1 MHDLRVAS
9 VQFQHAPGD
18 KAENLARMRPFVE
31 QAAARS
37 VRLVVFPEMCVT
49 GYWHIHRLARPE
61 ILGLAEPLPESRVL
75 RTLLSWARDFDLS
88 IGAGL
93 IETDADGRLFNSYV
107 VAMPDGGWA
116 CHRKLHCFIHPC
128 FSSGDRY
135 TVFELPDGTK
145 AGILICWD
153 NNLVENVRITALMG
167 AEILIAPHQ
176 TGGCNSRSPHAMGR
190 IDPELWERRQ
200 EDPLAIEAELRGPKG
215 REWLLR
221 WLPARAHDNGL
232 FLIFSNGI
240 GRDDDEVRTGN
251 AMILDPYGRILTE
264 TNRAADDMVVADLE
278 AGLLDRCTGRRWIR
292 GRRPELYQPLVESRG
307 NELAPYEARF
317 STDQTT

>member
-1 MHDLRVAS
+1 
-9 VQFQHAPGD
+9 
-18 KAENLARMRPFVE
+18 
-31 QAAARS
+31 
-37 VRLVVFPEMCVT
+37 
-49 GYWHIHRLARPE
+49 
-61 ILGLAEPLPESRVL
+61 
-75 RTLLSWARDFDLS
+75 
-88 IGAGL
+88 
-93 IETDADGRLFNSYV
+93 
-107 VAMPDGGWA
+107 
-116 CHRKLHCFIHPC
+116 
-128 FSSGDRY
+128 
-135 TVFELPDGTK
+135 
-145 AGILICWD
+145 
-153 NNLVENVRITALMG
+153 
-167 AEILIAPHQ
+167 
-176 TGGCNSRSPHAMGR
+176 MGR

-307 NELAPYEARF
+307 NELAPCEARF

>member
-18 KAENLARMRPFVE
+18 KDENLARMRPFVE

-264 TNRAADDMVVADLE
+264 TNRAADDMVVVDLASGKVAE
-278 AGLLDRCTGRRWIR
+278 GRYK
-292 GRRPELYQPLVESRG
+292 PSRSR
-307 NELAPYEARF
+307 A
-317 STDQTT
+317 